1 MADEVDV
8 KPEHTKLDSARAA
21 VTDAYGHAKD
31 SAQHGLEAARE
42 RVSGAYE
49 TALEKTTTAY
59 DSARETASGLRD
71 KAALGFEENP
81 LAALIGGLALGALA
95 GALIPRSQREI
106 EALAPLGERLR
117 TAAAEAT
124 RAGRE
129 AGVAKL
135 GELGFQKEDLLDK
148 ARDVIEQAIAAARSS
163 GTAAASAATDAAKDA
178 VQS

>member
-1 MADEVDV
+1 MTDDVDV
-8 KPEHTKLDSARAA
+8 KPEGTKDESARST
-21 VTDAYGHAKD
+21 VSSAYGHAKD
-31 SAQHGLEAARE
+31 SAQHGLEVARDK
-42 RVSGAYE
+42 VSGAYG
-49 TALEKTTTAY
+49 TAAEKTSAALSTAK
-59 DSARETASGLRD
+59 DTAGSLRE
-71 KAALGFEENP
+71 KAAAGIEENP

-95 GALIPRSQREI
+95 GVLVPRSQKEI

-117 TAAAEAT
+117 TAASEAT

-135 GELGFQKEDLLDK
+135 SELGFHKEDLLDK